1 MAIEIERKFLVKG
14 EFRNLVEKSVRIRQ
28 GYISSVPERSVR
40 IRIMND
46 RGFLAI
52 KGETNSSGKSRYE
65 WETEIPVT
73 EAEELLNICEPG
85 LIEKTRH
92 LVKYRK
98 HIFEI
103 DEFYGDNK
111 GLILA
116 EIELKSESEN
126 IEMPD
131 WIGEEVT
138 GDPKYYNVMLTK
150 KPFSKW

>member
-14 EFRNLVEKSVRIRQ
+14 EFRNFVEKSVRIRQ
-28 GYISSVPERSVR
+28 GYISLVPERSVR
-40 IRIMND
+40 VRIMNN

-52 KGETNSSGKSRYE
+52 KGKTNSSGKSRYE
-65 WETEIPVT
+65 WETEISVK

-92 LVKYRK
+92 LVKYGK
-98 HIFEI
+98 YIFEI
-103 DEFYGDNK
+103 DEFYGENK
-111 GLILA
+111 GLVLA

-138 GDPKYYNVMLTK
+138 GDPKYYNAMLIK
-150 KPFSKW
+150 NPFSKW

>member
-14 EFRNLVEKSVRIRQ
+14 EFRNFVEKSVRIRQ
-28 GYISSVPERSVR
+28 GYISLVPERSVR
-40 IRIMND
+40 VRIMNN

-52 KGETNSSGKSRYE
+52 KGKTNSSGKSRYE
-65 WETEIPVT
+65 WETEIPVK

-92 LVKYRK
+92 LVKYGK
-98 HIFEI
+98 YIFEI
-103 DEFYGDNK
+103 DEFYGENK
-111 GLILA
+111 GLVLA

-138 GDPKYYNVMLTK
+138 GDPKYYNAMLIK
-150 KPFSKW
+150 NPFSKW

>member
-14 EFRNLVEKSVRIRQ
+14 EFRNFVEKSVRIRQ

-92 LVKYRK
+92 LVKYGK

-103 DEFYGDNK
+103 DEFYGENN

>member
-14 EFRNLVEKSVRIRQ
+14 EFRNFVEKSVRIRQ

-46 RGFLAI
+46 RGFQAI

-92 LVKYRK
+92 LVKYGK

-103 DEFYGDNK
+103 DEFYGENN

>member
-14 EFRNLVEKSVRIRQ
+14 EFRNFVEKSVKIRQ
-28 GYISSVPERSVR
+28 GYISLVPERSVR
-40 IRIMND
+40 VRIINN

-52 KGETNSSGKSRYE
+52 KGKTNSSGKSRYE
-65 WETEIPVT
+65 WETEIPVK

-92 LVKYRK
+92 LVKYGK

-103 DEFYGDNK
+103 DEFYGENK
-111 GLILA
+111 GLVLA

-138 GDPKYYNVMLTK
+138 GDPKYYNAMLIK
-150 KPFSKW
+150 NPFSKW